1 LAVLCAALVAALA
14 GGGSP
19 ARSST
24 LPARVGA
31 PGIDIENR
39 AEEVSPARGD
49 DWPTFARNELRQSY
63 ESLPTGITAQTVS
76 KLVNIWTYK
85 TPDGSGFGGS
95 PIVVNGVVYVV
106 DVDGVVTALDAKTG
120 KPKWAAPYKLPES
133 DLTKMTP
140 ALYDGKLF
148 VASFQGGNA
157 KYYFAALDPLTG
169 HQLWITQLPGG
180 VHGSPVVVH
189 GIVYVPVAIGDRPA
203 CHPGGVY
210 ALDEQTGA
218 PVGMPWLTEPGATT
232 PDGGGIWS
240 SLTYDGSQ
248 LFYGT
253 GNTCRNAD
261 VMGNSVVAITPGSTS
276 TNWSFNTAGSLTDDD
291 VGGSVLRAGD
301 SAFAIG
307 KSGRFYH
314 FNALTGGVAWS
325 RLLNPLVGN
334 GGFAT
339 PSYFVSG
346 ANAAIIV
353 GAGYIHNPYTT
364 SPSGGLLYGL
374 MPNGAIRWEV
384 TSNTPELGYV
394 ALTPDLAFTE
404 LDTNV
409 DALDPLTG
417 KVLWQFPAAG
427 YFYASPVIVPSGLFV
442 ADLTGRV
449 YAFALPSNAA
459 AMKTALT
466 RSQVLELQ
474 RRQPPQL
481 PIKPKFCAPRRQ
493 GA

>member
-1 LAVLCAALVAALA
+1 
-14 GGGSP
+14 
-19 ARSST
+19 
-24 LPARVGA
+24 
-31 PGIDIENR
+31 
-39 AEEVSPARGD
+39 
-49 DWPTFARNELRQSY
+49 
-63 ESLPTGITAQTVS
+63 
-76 KLVNIWTYK
+76 
-85 TPDGSGFGGS
+85 
-95 PIVVNGVVYVV
+95 
-106 DVDGVVTALDAKTG
+106 
-120 KPKWAAPYKLPES
+120 
-133 DLTKMTP
+133 
-140 ALYDGKLF
+140 
-148 VASFQGGNA
+148 
-157 KYYFAALDPLTG
+157 
-169 HQLWITQLPGG
+169 
-180 VHGSPVVVH
+180 
-189 GIVYVPVAIGDRPA
+189 
-203 CHPGGVY
+203 
-210 ALDEQTGA
+210 
-218 PVGMPWLTEPGATT
+218 
-232 PDGGGIWS
+232 
-240 SLTYDGSQ
+240 
-248 LFYGT
+248 
-253 GNTCRNAD
+253 
-261 VMGNSVVAITPGSTS
+261 
-276 TNWSFNTAGSLTDDD
+276 
-291 VGGSVLRAGD
+291 
-301 SAFAIG
+301 
-307 KSGRFYH
+307 
-314 FNALTGGVAWS
+314 
-325 RLLNPLVGN
+325 
-334 GGFAT
+334 
-339 PSYFVSG
+339 
-346 ANAAIIV
+346 V